1 MVRGTMKTIEVS
13 EETFEALKARVQDF
27 GDTPDTVIQRLLA
40 ATAKGK
46 PLSPLAAALSGL
58 GNEALRALVT
68 SNRFQHLNGRGRYF
82 EVLRFLHDDK
92 RGEFEKVAG
101 LKFGKRVQIARD
113 RETIERS
120 GKSTFPEPIPGT
132 DYWVLTNL
140 SNRSKRDVVFAAMR
154 LLGYD
159 EVDTRMAVSSIPDTL
174 PERSSSS
181 SSTGL

>member
-1 MVRGTMKTIEVS
+1 MVPGAMRTIEVS
-13 EETFEALKARVQDF
+13 EETFEALKARVEDF
-27 GDTPDTVIQRLLA
+27 GDTPDTVIQRLLTE
-40 ATAKGK
+40 TAKGK
-46 PLSPLAAALSGL
+46 PLLPLAALESGL
-58 GNEALRALVT
+58 GNDALRALVT
-68 SNRFQHLNGRGRYF
+68 SSRFQHLNGRGRYF
-82 EVLRFLHDDK
+82 EILKFLHDHKRAEFDK
-92 RGEFEKVAG
+92 VTG

-113 RETIERS
+113 RETIDQS

-140 SNRSKRDVVFAAMR
+140 SNRSKRDVVFTVMR

-159 EVDTRMAVSSIPDTL
+159 EVDTRMAVNSIPDTL